1 MQTLRSL
8 VFTTFLF
15 LWTLAYAVFF
25 VLAAPWVG
33 HVQRFRLVEW
43 YAQRIF
49 DVLRVTCRLE
59 HRVEGL
65 ENIPPEAHVAYW
77 KHASAW
83 ETFAQFLVGPP
94 KVIVL
99 KRELMFI
106 PFFGWGLKLLHSIAV
121 DRGAGAS
128 AVNQVVHQG
137 RDRLAEGLSI
147 LIFPEGTRVA
157 AGETRRYGVSGALLA
172 SRVGCKVVPIAHD
185 AGYYWPR
192 RGLLK
197 KPGTIRVIVGPP
209 IDASGRDPRE
219 INELAQAWIESTIRQ
234 IREHKEISTAG
245 RVGAEQHPGTAEP
258 RP

>member
-1 MQTLRSL
+1 VQALRSL

-25 VLAAPWVG
+25 VLAAPWFG
-33 HVQRFRLVEW
+33 HVERFRLVEW

-49 DVLRVTCRLE
+49 DVLRITCRLE

-65 ENIPPEAHVAYW
+65 ENLPAEPHVAYW

-106 PFFGWGLKLLHSIAV
+106 PFFGWGLRLLRSIAV
-121 DRGAGAS
+121 NRGAGAS

-137 RDRLAEGLSI
+137 RERLAEGLSV
-147 LIFPEGTRVA
+147 LIFPEGTRMA

-172 SRVGCKVVPIAHD
+172 SRVGCKIVPVAHD

-197 KPGTIRVIVGPP
+197 RAGTIRVIVGPP
-209 IDASGRDPRE
+209 IEAGGRDPRE
-219 INELAQAWIESTIRQ
+219 INDEAQAWIESTLQRIRAEKQ
-234 IREHKEISTAG
+234 TQAPARDPAPG
-245 RVGAEQHPGTAEP
+245 RTP
-258 RP
+258 RQAP